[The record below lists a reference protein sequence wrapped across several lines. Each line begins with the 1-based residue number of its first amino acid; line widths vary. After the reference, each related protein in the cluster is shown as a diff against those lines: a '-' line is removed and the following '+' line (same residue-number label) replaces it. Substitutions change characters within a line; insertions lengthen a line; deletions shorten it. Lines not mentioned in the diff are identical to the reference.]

1 MGADYNQ
8 CIKAFTEAE
17 SYHGPSIVIAY
28 APCINHGIRAGM
40 SQAQTEIKNAVAA
53 GYWNNLRFDPRLAAE
68 GKNPFQ
74 LDSPEPDT
82 EKMMDYLMGE
92 NRFASLKNNFPERAD
107 ALYTKAIADAQARYA
122 KYKKLAD
129 NA

>member
-68 GKNPFQ
+68 GKNPFT
-74 LDSPEPDT
+74 LDSKPAT
-82 EKMMDYLMGE
+82 LDYKEFILGE
-92 NRFASLKNNFPERAD
+92 NRYASLKQQFPGVADELFNRAE
-107 ALYTKAIADAQARYA
+107 AEA
-122 KYKKLAD
+122 KDKYDYYKKLND
-129 NA
+129 ME